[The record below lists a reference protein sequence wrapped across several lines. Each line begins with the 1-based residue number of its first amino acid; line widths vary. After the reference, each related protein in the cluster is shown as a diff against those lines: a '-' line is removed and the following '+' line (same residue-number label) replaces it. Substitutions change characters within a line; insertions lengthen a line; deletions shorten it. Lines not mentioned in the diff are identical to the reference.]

1 MQFLKLDNVMNL
13 MILDGGMHYNI
24 PLKNIG
30 SDYIQMGHQWP
41 YSWINRYYSIASNL
55 SQHIFNYDLLE
66 KITQLSDKN
75 HDRVLLT
82 FRNREIMYENNL
94 LLGERMIRYS
104 GYSIINDGTFKGYLI
119 NEDYYTPLKHFV
131 IYEMGDLSQNGN
143 EIWINHW
150 WPFDNDELKSVSNG
164 CYIRLTS
171 NPNKAVFHSRFMA
184 LPSGEEDSRFDVI
197 QFVEEKPPSGF
208 ILNDTLYL
216 FDMNFGCVYVFF
228 KFNFALEKNLKR
240 QVDYKSIDIEDFFR
254 CDEKKPAKS
263 VGGTRCKRTTTQI
276 PKDGVDEDSIIDNNI
291 NEDKN
296 KDNNENKHEDN
307 NNVNINEGKIEE
319 KTEEKIEDKIEN
331 KDKGS
336 SDEITEKRTPSNLT
350 FVKKFYSKKLKSFKS
365 KTKIFVKSKTLKKNR
380 IKSLKPI
387 IGKQKLNES
396 SSSVGSETTI
406 SPSRGLS
413 RSTSVNNSSVKNMS
427 IRTNNSSNI
436 DSNLDTSIMNK
447 PKIKMKS
454 IKKIPKLANKLKT
467 SKKNVKK

>member
-1 MQFLKLDNVMNL
+1 

-66 KITQLSDKN
+66 KITQLSDKH

-197 QFVEEKPPSGF
+197 QFVEEKPPS
-208 ILNDTLYL
+208 
-216 FDMNFGCVYVFF
+216 
-228 KFNFALEKNLKR
+228 EKNLKR

-350 FVKKFYSKKLKSFKS
+350 FVLKSFKS